1 MGIVVLIFLLIGTVL
16 AYMAYQNVW
25 AGKKH

>member
-1 MGIVVLIFLLIGTVL
+1 MGIVALIFLLIATVL

-25 AGKKH
+25 AGRKH